1 MNDPQSSDLDPFEAA
16 LLTHLKAVVA
26 AEQPQ
31 PASPTPSPL
40 VPHRRRRWQ
49 LMVIAAAAAVAAV
62 VVLLV
67 PGSGTTPA
75 YAVTGRNDGQVHVK
89 VTRLEGSDGLE
100 GALSAHGIASDVIY
114 LPPHKQ
120 CAPGRYA
127 ERRTPGLTL
136 AVGADLFEVTI
147 PPGTVG
153 REDTFVLSA
162 SVVPTPDGASFTV
175 EFGIAE
181 GPVAACRVVD
191 AP

>member
-1 MNDPQSSDLDPFEAA
+1 MNDWQSSGLDRFEAA

-26 AEQPQ
+26 AEKPQ
-31 PASPTPSPL
+31 LAAPASSER

-49 LMVIAAAAAVAAV
+49 LGIIAAAAAATAA

-100 GALSAHGIASDVIY
+100 RALRAHGITSDITY

-147 PPGTVG
+147 PPDSVG
-153 REDTFVLSA
+153 GGDAFVLSA